1 MRMWYL
7 GLTALLAFAAL
18 LPAVA
23 QEETGSNNLR
33 VRLGMFFP
41 QKDETRE
48 ASDKVWFAV
57 GAEYALLD
65 INNPSLPVKLSVSV
79 DFMGNDEMQNIP
91 AQLNLLGTYD
101 RFDWSL
107 GMGIGFAKN
116 TAGQAKTGLTYSV
129 GVSAQLGSTAVPVSL
144 GVMWRGMSN
153 VGNQLDGI
161 AVYLQAR
168 F

>member
-7 GLTALLAFAAL
+7 GLTALLALAAL

-41 QKDETRE
+41 QKDETRD
-48 ASDKVWFAV
+48 ASDKVWLAL

-65 INNPSLPVKLSVSV
+65 IKNPSLPIKLSASV
-79 DFMGNDEMQNIP
+79 DFMGNDDMQNIP
-91 AQLNLLGTYD
+91 VQLNLQGLYD

-107 GMGIGFAKN
+107 GVGLGFAKN

-129 GVSAQLGSTAVPVSL
+129 GVSVQLNSTAVPLSL
-144 GVMWRGMSN
+144 GVMWRGMTN

-161 AVYLQAR
+161 AVYLQAS